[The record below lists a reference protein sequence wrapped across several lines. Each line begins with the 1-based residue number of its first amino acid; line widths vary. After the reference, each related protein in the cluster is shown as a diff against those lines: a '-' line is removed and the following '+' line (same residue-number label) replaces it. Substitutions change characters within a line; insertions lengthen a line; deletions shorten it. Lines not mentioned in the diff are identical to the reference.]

1 MRPFTFFAIATILTV
16 LGACAT
22 KPASHDEQII
32 SDVTALITEWNDAL
46 PEGRVEDFK
55 ELYSEREGF
64 LWAERGQFLYQSK
77 DDIAAGIDQVMAG
90 GTTISNEITSLDI
103 VPLSQ
108 AAAAFSITMTSTA
121 TMQGMSFTFDG
132 IVTGLAVKDEG
143 TWKLYRG
150 HLSEPR

>member
-1 MRPFTFFAIATILTV
+1 MRLFTGLMSAAALTI
-16 LGACAT
+16 LGACVT
-22 KPASHDEQII
+22 KPASSDEQII
-32 SDVTALITEWNDAL
+32 SDVTALLTEWNNAL
-46 PEGRVEDFK
+46 PEGRIEDFK

-77 DDIAAGIDQVMAG
+77 DDIAAGIDQVMVG
-90 GTTISNEITSLDI
+90 GTSISNEITSLDV
-103 VPLSQ
+103 VPLSHE
-108 AAAAFSITMTSTA
+108 AAAFSITMTSTA